1 MVVRRYL
8 ILVVVVRGGGNVGC
22 RDFVVAVCMGVCV
35 ECW

>member
-8 ILVVVVRGGGNVGC
+8 ILVVVVGGGYVGC
-22 RDFVVAVCMGVCV
+22 GDFVVAVCVGVCV